1 MKIER
6 RRDAA
11 PVEHTGDEPFEFIC
25 IVPIRGEAGGA

>member
-6 RRDAA
+6 RQDAP
-11 PVEHTGDEPFEFIC
+11 PVETPGDESFEFIC